1 MPEKKNKE
9 QAIHSSAAE
18 YLTFVASIGDSDTSY
33 EMRYEDENIWLTQKM
48 MATLYD
54 VSKQTISQHIKRI
67 YADGE
72 LAPEATVKKYLTVQT
87 EGDRQI
93 SRKQDHYNLQMII
106 AVGFKVNN
114 QRAVQFR
121 NNFLKDPHRLLIRNK
136 IRPPDQK
143 KKAPGPDLLSRDG
156 CRSQG
161 KYPSPPPA
169 PAVSSCCSHKYSCRV
184 IPNDP

>member
-1 MPEKKNKE
+1 MGTDFRKE
-9 QAIHSSAAE
+9 IGTTIDQRRDEYTKISDAIWGFAE
-18 YLTFVASIGDSDTSY
+18 PRFQEY
-33 EMRYEDENIWLTQKM
+33 ESTKLQQEFLKARGFSVKADLAGVQIWT
-48 MATLYD
+48 
-54 VSKQTISQHIKRI
+54 RI
-67 YADGE
+67 PPRG
-72 LAPEATVKKYLTVQT
+72 
-87 EGDRQI
+87 
-93 SRKQDHYNLQMII
+93 SRRCPS
-106 AVGFKVNN
+106 G
-114 QRAVQFR
+114 
-121 NNFLKDPHRLLIRNK
+121 NFLKDPHRLLIRNK